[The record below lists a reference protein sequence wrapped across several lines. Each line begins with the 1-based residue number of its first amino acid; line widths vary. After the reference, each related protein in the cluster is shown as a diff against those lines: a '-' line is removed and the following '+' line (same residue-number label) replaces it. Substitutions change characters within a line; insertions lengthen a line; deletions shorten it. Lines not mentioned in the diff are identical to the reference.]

1 MKALII
7 DFIERFGGRLAGSQA
22 EKNAQLYLKQLLD
35 EFCDKTDL
43 HTFHKPIH
51 AKFHGLK
58 WISLLY
64 FIALIV
70 ALYNTRIALVLAVL
84 TAWLFWGNFVSFRGI
99 LNPFYPKIESWNVTG
114 TIEPKGEVRS
124 TIAVAGHMDS
134 TREFIWW
141 YHFKQRGIYLNVLG
155 GVLFFTFGIVP
166 LLGLLFC
173 NSAGISGWVYY
184 VWLFYA
190 ILSPTV
196 LSFAFIHGKEVVP
209 GAQDNLSGIV
219 TAFYTV
225 KAFTDENRLQ
235 HTRLKMISFGSEET
249 GLCGSAAYVEAHKEQ
264 LLKENAHLVNLDGI
278 MNINEIQ
285 VLTKERMAGIH
296 YTKSLITAVEN
307 SFKAK
312 KVAYRKDVL
321 NIGGTDGA
329 YFVRN
334 GIPSTT
340 ILGLPTDRLDPTYHT
355 RLDVPEFVD
364 ERAMESVREVLVDFI
379 QKHDLVT

>member
-7 DFIERFGGRLAGSQA
+7 DFIDRFGGRLAGSEA

-35 EFCDKTDL
+35 GFCDHTDL
-43 HTFHKPIH
+43 HTFKKPIR

-64 FIALIV
+64 LIALV
-70 ALYNTRIALVLAVL
+70 FALYNTLIALILAL
-84 TAWLFWGNFVSFRGI
+84 ITAFLFWGNFVSFRGI

-124 TIAVAGHMDS
+124 TIAIAGHMDS

-141 YHFKQRGIYLNVLG
+141 YWFKQRGMYLNIIG
-155 GVLFFTFGIVP
+155 GVLFFTFSLVP

-173 NSAGISGWVYY
+173 NTSGVSGWVYN

-190 ILSPTV
+190 VLSPAI
-196 LSFAFIHGKEVVP
+196 LSFAFIHGKQVVP

-219 TAFYTV
+219 TAFYAV
-225 KAFTDENRLQ
+225 QAFSGENRLQ

-249 GLCGSAAYVEAHKEQ
+249 GLSGSAAYVEAHKEE
-264 LLKENAHLVNLDGI
+264 LLKENMHLINLDGI
-278 MNINEIQ
+278 MNIEEIQ
-285 VLTKERMAGIH
+285 VLTKERMAGVQ
-296 YTKSLITAVEN
+296 YSKSLISALTT
-307 SFKAK
+307 SFKTK
-312 KVAYRKDVL
+312 GVAYRENVL

-329 YFVRN
+329 YFIRN

-340 ILGLPTDRLDPTYHT
+340 ILGLPTSRLDPTYHT
-355 RLDVPEFVD
+355 RMDIPEFVD
-364 ERAMESVREVLVDFI
+364 EKAMQCVKEVLIDFI
-379 QKHDLVT
+379 QNRDMTK